1 MCSADYLHVNISGN
15 EKITYY
21 MENGYAKLDATD
33 IDFTNSNGL
42 INASYNAGGNSQ
54 TLYEFMI
61 YDCTKSKWIWS
72 SGYQSSNQISYSV
85 PNSGWYWI
93 YALAKNPNG
102 DQINHVSAFYVQ
114 PQTLNSIGYSF
125 NSTYYSIECTRYRD

>member
-1 MCSADYLHVNISGN
+1 MASRCLCGRYKNRMSILRNANIDKTRDMCSADYLHVNISGN

-72 SGYQSSNQISYSV
+72 SG
-85 PNSGWYWI
+85 
-93 YALAKNPNG
+93 
-102 DQINHVSAFYVQ
+102 
-114 PQTLNSIGYSF
+114 
-125 NSTYYSIECTRYRD
+125 

>member
-1 MCSADYLHVNISGN
+1 
-15 EKITYY
+15 

-33 IDFTNSNGL
+33 IDFTNINGL

-54 TLYEFMI
+54 TLYEFMV
-61 YDCTKSKWIWS
+61 YDYSKAKWIWS
-72 SGYQSSNQISYSV
+72 SGCQSSNQISYGV

-102 DQINHVSAFYVQ
+102 DQINHVSLC
-114 PQTLNSIGYSF
+114 PTTDIK
-125 NSTYYSIECTRYRD
+125 